1 LKNVGHVSNVPV
13 FPANRTFETCATEY
27 FNRLLAEEGADF
39 LQKSRVG
46 RVLGQ
51 LLHQRLFSVN
61 CGRVNDV
68 APHRDKDANR
78 HGALPESDRKDDM

>member
-1 LKNVGHVSNVPV
+1 MEERR
-13 FPANRTFETCATEY
+13 NRWPGALRTPPLGTCSI
-27 FNRLLAEEGADF
+27 
-39 LQKSRVG
+39 SR
-46 RVLGQ
+46 Q